1 MSDFREALRVLRDKG
16 VQIERINE
24 VSGQINVRVNGHL
37 YTYYT
42 NNGTILVHR
51 TGLPAKRWSSPAV
64 DAEDFLDLVTVIE
77 ERRHDP

>member
-1 MSDFREALRVLRDKG
+1 MSDFREALRVLRDRG

-37 YTYYT
+37 YTYYAKT
-42 NNGTILVHR
+42 GTILVHR
-51 TGLPAKRWSSPAV
+51 TGSPAKRWSSPAV
-64 DAEDFLDLVTVIE
+64 DAEDFLNLVTVIE